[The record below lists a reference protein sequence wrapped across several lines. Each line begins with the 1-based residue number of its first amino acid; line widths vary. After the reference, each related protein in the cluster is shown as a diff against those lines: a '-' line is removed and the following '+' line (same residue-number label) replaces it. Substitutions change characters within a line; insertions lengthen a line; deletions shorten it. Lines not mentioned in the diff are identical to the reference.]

1 MNAKKDARATS
12 VDGGARTWLGDFR
25 GRIDADLAALCFAAD
40 GSLMGV
46 DEAGTFRRWD
56 GATLELVESTAV
68 GDGETAWTFSRD
80 GKWLA
85 GGGDS
90 LSVWNVQSSPK
101 SIKTIEVG
109 WVVSLAFSSSREV
122 LAVGGDD
129 GRVRLF
135 KLPELKPLATL
146 AEGNGPISA
155 LGFSDGGMFLAVADE
170 SRTIKLWGWEEEA
183 LLRTLE
189 GCTDRIEAIAWS
201 PDNKRLASAG
211 WDRSV
216 RLWNIRAGELTAM
229 LNDHSLKVLSAAFV
243 PGSDGKLVAS
253 GDADGVVR
261 IWDAESLTV
270 KSKLL
275 GAAGAVSRL
284 AFSPEGEKLAA
295 GGEDRVVSLWNWKT
309 AEPVVSTTGAKS
321 AVVDVTVGAD
331 RIALLHRE
339 GEVRWWSADDKE
351 SAPAEANVTA
361 AAFHSSHG
369 WVLGS
374 SNGSVRLPNV
384 AQRHWRSHDGAVKRL
399 TFNAAGDRLVTVHEG
414 DSTLRLWDPETG
426 ELKVVVPEASLGGMV
441 EAVAFHPCD
450 PIMAVAGVDWKDG
463 RIVDPKI
470 SLEMWERYTPP
481 KGAIVAQP
489 RMAFQPEGAIVVW
502 DSRDWTIRQILEGG
516 ALRLAFHPSGK
527 CLAAVSSDGVVLV
540 WDHVTGELLQEFSV
554 GANAADVAFDPTGRF
569 LAAGA
574 DDGLLRLWDC
584 KSWSQSR
591 LSELEGAITAVE
603 FLADGRL
610 IVGFANGLAGVVEVG
625 A

>member
-1 MNAKKDARATS
+1 MTVKKDARATN
-12 VDGGARTWLGDFR
+12 VEGGVEAWLGDFR

-46 DEAGTFRRWD
+46 DEGGTLRRWD
-56 GATLELVESTAV
+56 AALELMESV
-68 GDGETAWTFSRD
+68 SLGDGETVWAFSRD

-90 LSVWNVQSSPK
+90 LSVWNVQSTPK
-101 SIKTIEVG
+101 PVKTVDVG

-135 KLPELKPLATL
+135 KLPDLKPLATL
-146 AEGNGPISA
+146 AEGSGPISGLA
-155 LGFSDGGMFLAVADE
+155 FSDGGMFLAVADE

-216 RLWNIRAGELTAM
+216 RLWNIRAGELIAM
-229 LNDHSLKVLSAAFV
+229 LNDHSLKVLSVAFA

-284 AFSPEGEKLAA
+284 AFSPDGEKLAA
-295 GGEDRVVSLWNWKT
+295 GGEGRVVSLWNWK
-309 AEPVVSTTGAKS
+309 AGEPVVSTKGANT
-321 AVVDVTVGAD
+321 AVAAIATDND
-331 RIALLHRE
+331 RIAVVHRE
-339 GEVRWWSADDKE
+339 GAVHWWSADGNE
-351 SAPAEANVTA
+351 SAPTEANVTA
-361 AAFHSSHG
+361 AAFHSAHG
-369 WVLGS
+369 WAIGTKT
-374 SNGSVRLPNV
+374 GSVRLPNV

-399 TFNAAGDRLVTVHEG
+399 AWSAAGDRLVTVHEG
-414 DSTLRLWDPETG
+414 DSTLRLWDPTTG

-441 EAVAFHPCD
+441 EAVAFHPRD

-489 RMAFQPEGAIVVW
+489 RMAFQPEGAVVVW
-502 DSRDWTIRQILEGG
+502 DARDWTIRQILEGG

-527 CLAAVSSDGVVLV
+527 CLAAVSSDGAVLV
-540 WDHVTGELLQEFSV
+540 WDHVTGELLQEFSL
-554 GANAADVAFDPTGRF
+554 GANAADIAFDPTGRF

-584 KSWSQSR
+584 KTWSQSR
-591 LSELEGAITAVE
+591 LTELEGAITAVE
-603 FLADGRL
+603 FLEDGRMV
-610 IVGFANGLAGVVEVG
+610 VGFANGVAGVVEVG